1 MRFWENWKR
10 CRHLRDVS
18 IMSHG
23 LKIVAL
29 SALAFLVP
37 FAPAPLQSQ
46 VSNEIAI
53 IPKPATVIPRNGS
66 FKINDATTISTTQET
81 ARLGRQ
87 LANYLAPATA
97 FDLPVRT
104 TITPAGRNRIVLR
117 LDPSLSK
124 LGDEG
129 YTLDVTAS
137 SVIIRAPKPNGIFY
151 GIQSLR
157 QLLPAEI
164 FREAPVA
171 NIAWTIP
178 AVHIED
184 SPRFAWRGM
193 HLDVVRHFM
202 PKEFVRK
209 FIDLLALHKMNSFHW
224 HLTDDQGWRIEIKK
238 YPRLTEVGAWRKQS
252 LIGHE
257 NSDTTKHVFDGQ
269 RHGGF
274 YTQDDIREI
283 VAYAKAR
290 YINIVPEIEMPGHVQ
305 AAISAYPELGNTGAQ
320 LTPREHWGVST
331 HILNAED
338 KTVAFMQ
345 DVLGEVLT
353 LFPGKFIHVGGDEA
367 VKDDWKAS
375 PRAQARIRELG
386 LKDEHELQ
394 SWFIRRMDTYLTQHG
409 RRLIG
414 WDEIL
419 EGGLA
424 PNATV
429 MSWRGTAGGIDAAR
443 QGHDVVMAP
452 GGKLYFDHYQSRDT
466 DNEPLAIGGF
476 NPIDSVYAFDPL
488 PSELEPQFTRHILGA
503 QGQLWTEYMPNA
515 KHVEYMAFPRVS
527 ALAEALWTPKDRKD
541 YNNFSAR
548 LEMHL
553 ERLDALDVNYRA
565 PTACTAPLSGA
576 PMLHPTSDPIRQNR
590 TSGGTRC

>member
-1 MRFWENWKR
+1 MPQNSMKIRSAA
-10 CRHLRDVS
+10 LTLGLVALAGSRDVE
-18 IMSHG
+18 
-23 LKIVAL
+23 
-29 SALAFLVP
+29 
-37 FAPAPLQSQ
+37 SQ
-46 VSNEIAI
+46 PSI
-53 IPKPATVIPRNGS
+53 IPHPSQLTTRAGHFTLTRSTTIWAMVGTKALGHQLARYLRPATG
-66 FKINDATTISTTQET
+66 
-81 ARLGRQ
+81 
-87 LANYLAPATA
+87 

-104 TITPAGRNRIVLR
+104 TGTATGSRIVLR
-117 LDPSLSK
+117 LDATLTR

-129 YTLDVTAS
+129 YTLNVAPGVVS
-137 SVIIRAPKPNGIFY
+137 IRAPKPAGIFY

-157 QLLPAEI
+157 QLLPVEI
-164 FREAPVA
+164 FREAPVTG
-171 NIAWTIP
+171 IAWTIP
-178 AVHIED
+178 ALHMED

-224 HLTDDQGWRIEIKK
+224 HLTDDQGWRIEIRK
-238 YPRLTEVGAWRKQS
+238 YPRLTEVGAWRNQT

-290 YINIVPEIEMPGHVQ
+290 YVNIVPEIEMPGHAQ
-305 AAISAYPELGNTGAQ
+305 AVISAYPELGNNPGVQ
-320 LTPREHWGVST
+320 VSPREHWGVST
-331 HILNAED
+331 HILNPED

-367 VKDDWKAS
+367 VKDEWKAS
-375 PRAQARIRELG
+375 PRVQARIKELG

-394 SWFIRRMDTYLTQHG
+394 SWLILRMDTYLTQRG

-424 PNATV
+424 PNAAV
-429 MSWRGTAGGIDAAR
+429 MSWRGTAGGIAAAR
-443 QGHDVVMAP
+443 EGHDVVMAP

-466 DNEPLAIGGF
+466 KAEPLAIGGF

-488 PSELEPQFTRHILGA
+488 PAELEPQFTRHILGA

-527 ALAEALWTPKDRKD
+527 ALSEALWTRKDRKD
-541 YNNFSAR
+541 YSDFSGR
-548 LEMHL
+548 LSTHL
-553 ERLDALDVNYRA
+553 KRLDILDVNYRT
-565 PTACTAPLSGA
+565 PAPLYKNDGYYRGERLAFPSA
-576 PMLHPTSDPIRQNR
+576 MRPFIPMSAW
-590 TSGGTRC
+590 